1 MTTSSHK
8 NIKRF
13 FLDGEIYDES
23 MIPRMRQQYILMLE
37 TMMKSK
43 GYLPRYDIDPD
54 FTVLYNNRTFE
65 FKLSVYGVFVGR
77 KKSQWFDGVDKNTFI
92 RNSTQK
98 SKSEESLNP
107 AE

>member
-8 NIKRF
+8 SIKRF
-13 FLDGEIYDES
+13 YLDGEIYDES
-23 MIPRMRQQYILMLE
+23 MIPRMKQQYILMLE
-37 TMMKSK
+37 TMMKVK
-43 GYLPRYDIDPD
+43 GFLPRYDIDPD
-54 FTVLYNNRTFE
+54 FTIVYNGKTFE

-77 KKSQWFDGVDKNTFI
+77 KKAQWFDGVDKNTLI
-92 RNSTQK
+92 KSSTQK

>member
-1 MTTSSHK
+1 MQTLQHK

-23 MIPRMRQQYILMLE
+23 TIPRMREQYILMLQ

-43 GYLPRYDIDPD
+43 GYLVRYDIDPE
-54 FTVLYNNRTFE
+54 FSIMYNGKTFE
-65 FKLSVYGVFVGR
+65 FKLSLYGVFVGR
-77 KKSQWFDGVDKNTFI
+77 KRAEWFDGVD
-92 RNSTQK
+92 RNKLITNSIQK

>member
-1 MTTSSHK
+1 MTIAHK
-8 NIKRF
+8 SIKRF

-23 MIPRMRQQYILMLE
+23 TIPRMKEQYIFMLQA
-37 TMMKSK
+37 MMKSK

-54 FTVLYNNRTFE
+54 FTIIYNGKTFE

-77 KKSQWFDGVDKNTFI
+77 KRAEWYDGVDNNRLI
-92 RNSTQK
+92 INSTQK